1 MVWEGKNMKKQID
14 VGRNKLSGSVL
25 RLKTS
30 HALSLHE
37 TYINC
42 PPEGR

>member
-1 MVWEGKNMKKQID
+1 MVWEGKNMKNQID
-14 VGRNKLSGSVL
+14 AGRNKLSGSVL

-30 HALSLHE
+30 HALSLHA

>member
-14 VGRNKLSGSVL
+14 VERNKRSSSVL

-37 TYINC
+37 TYISC